1 MNDQASGQPDPA
13 GFADAAGDTILLSLA
28 EGGEEACTDLVTKTE
43 KDPGAPFAVVADL
56 AALKQANR
64 QVFENLRGRLR
75 KAGCRVGELDK
86 LIAAETGGGAGRD
99 PTQAEI
105 LVDMAEAAELFH
117 AADDTAYADIE
128 VEVGGVRHRET
139 WAVRSRGF
147 HRWLRNRFYA
157 ETKGAPNS
165 EAMKSA
171 ISAIEAQAHHDAP
184 VREVSTRVGAL
195 AGKLYLDLCD
205 ATWRAV
211 EIDKAGWRV
220 VDRPSIRFRRSP
232 DMLAL
237 PEPTRGG
244 STDALRPLLNIG
256 DGSEG
261 DDDFVLAIAYVL
273 ACLSGRGPYP
283 VMVVGGEQG
292 TAKSTRSALLRSVVD
307 PGKPILRSL
316 PRNEHDLFIAA
327 RNRHVLAFD
336 NISGLP
342 QWLSDALCRIASG
355 AGFGTRQLYSDA
367 DEELFD
373 GARPIIL
380 NGIEEVVERPDLAE
394 RALFATCEPIAEEA
408 RKSDEEVWANFAAA
422 HASILGALLDAVSTG
437 LRNTPSLRPPLLP
450 RMADFAKWA
459 IACESALWGPGE
471 FLRVYRDNI
480 QGAVESVLEASPVA
494 VAVRALM
501 DKIAEDKK
509 TEWAGTAT
517 ELLAELILLV
527 GDKAARA
534 KT

>member
-1 MNDQASGQPDPA
+1 MTRPCAKSPPASARSPA
-13 GFADAAGDTILLSLA
+13 S
-28 EGGEEACTDLVTKTE
+28 
-43 KDPGAPFAVVADL
+43 
-56 AALKQANR
+56 
-64 QVFENLRGRLR
+64 
-75 KAGCRVGELDK
+75 
-86 LIAAETGGGAGRD
+86 
-99 PTQAEI
+99 
-105 LVDMAEAAELFH
+105 
-117 AADDTAYADIE
+117 
-128 VEVGGVRHRET
+128 
-139 WAVRSRGF
+139 S
-147 HRWLRNRFYA
+147 
-157 ETKGAPNS
+157 
-165 EAMKSA
+165 
-171 ISAIEAQAHHDAP
+171 ISI
-184 VREVSTRVGAL
+184 
-195 AGKLYLDLCD
+195 LCD

-211 EIDKAGWRV
+211 EIDKAGWRI

-237 PEPTRGG
+237 PEPRRGG
-244 STDALRPLLNIG
+244 SIDALRPLLNIG

-355 AGFGTRQLYSDA
+355 AGFGTRQLYCDA

-408 RKSDEEVWANFAAA
+408 RKSDEEVWAELRRGARLD
-422 HASILGALLDAVSTG
+422 LGALLDAVSIG
-437 LRNTPSLRPPLLP
+437 LRNAPSLRPPLLP

-459 IACESALWGPGE
+459 IACEPALWGPGE
-471 FLRVYRDNI
+471 VPARLPRQYPRRGRKRARSEPSGGRRARLDGTRSPRTKRRSG
-480 QGAVESVLEASPVA
+480 QGPQPSCW
-494 VAVRALM
+494 RN
-501 DKIAEDKK
+501 
-509 TEWAGTAT
+509 
-517 ELLAELILLV
+517 
-527 GDKAARA
+527 
-534 KT
+534 